1 MRILV
6 TGGCGFLGH
15 HIVQH
20 LLKTTDAELV
30 VLDKLTYAS
39 AGYDRL
45 RDIGAY
51 ADPRVRVLG
60 CDLAQPIP
68 EGIARELGDVDHII
82 HTAAETHVDNS
93 IADPTPFLASNV
105 LGTHH
110 LLWYARTLRGLR
122 RMILVSTDEVYG
134 PAAWD
139 HPGNVPADPYRP
151 ANPYA
156 ATKAAAECLAWS
168 YANTY
173 GVPITIVNTMNL
185 VGERQG
191 AEKFVPLVIKK
202 VLAGETVL
210 IHTDPGK
217 VRSGTRFY
225 LHCRNFASA
234 LTFLLDIHPERTLKL
249 HVAGE
254 REIGNLELAQMIAR
268 FVGRPLHYE
277 LVDFHSKRPGHDLR
291 YALDG
296 SQIRGLGWQ
305 QPFTIDASLEKVV
318 HWYMQPENRRWLDV
332 GIGMAPEP
340 SRYDTREAV

>member
-6 TGGCGFLGH
+6 TGGAGFLGH
-15 HIVQH
+15 HLVQH
-20 LLKTTDAELV
+20 LLKMTEAELV

-39 AGYDRL
+39 AGFDRL

-51 ADPRVRVLG
+51 GHPRVKVLG
-60 CDLAQPIP
+60 CDLAHPIP
-68 EGIARELGDVDHII
+68 DGIAREIGPVDYII

-93 IADPTPFLASNV
+93 IADPMPFLQSNV

-110 LLWYARTLRGLR
+110 LLWYARSLPALR
-122 RMILVSTDEVYG
+122 RILIVSTDEVYG
-134 PAAWD
+134 PASWE

-156 ATKAAAECLAWS
+156 ASKASAECLAFA

-173 GVPITIVNTMNL
+173 GLPIAIASAMNL
-185 VGERQG
+185 VGERQV
-191 AEKFVPLVIKK
+191 EKFVPTTIRKI
-202 VLAGETVL
+202 LAGETVL
-210 IHTDPGK
+210 IHADPGK
-217 VRSGTRFY
+217 TRSGTRFY

-234 LTFLLDIHPERTLKL
+234 LCFLLQQDRVPAKI

-268 FVGRPLHYE
+268 FMGRQLNYE

-296 SQIRGLGWQ
+296 SEIRRMGWE
-305 QPFTIDASLEKVV
+305 QPFTIDQSLEKIV
-318 HWYMQPENRRWLDV
+318 HWYLRDENQRWLS
-332 GIGMAPEP
+332 IGLKA
-340 SRYDTREAV
+340 A